1 MTITEDDR
9 IIDSYVDVEDV
20 DLVAAERA
28 AGDLLRALGIEP
40 KGASLSETPRRM
52 AAAYAELITARDFT
66 LTTFPNDEH
75 YDELIVA
82 NGIPFTSLC
91 EHHLLPFTGY
101 ATVGYLPAGRI
112 LGLSKFARVVEMFA
126 RRPQVQ
132 ERMTKQI
139 ATWLD
144 AHLSPRGVG
153 VVVRAEHTCMTI
165 RGVQARGSTTT
176 TSSLTGLVRN
186 DERTRGEFLAFT
198 DC

>member
-1 MTITEDDR
+1 
-9 IIDSYVDVEDV
+9 
-20 DLVAAERA
+20 
-28 AGDLLRALGIEP
+28 
-40 KGASLSETPRRM
+40 
-52 AAAYAELITARDFT
+52 
-66 LTTFPNDEH
+66 
-75 YDELIVA
+75 
-82 NGIPFTSLC
+82 
-91 EHHLLPFTGY
+91 
-101 ATVGYLPAGRI
+101 
-112 LGLSKFARVVEMFA
+112 
-126 RRPQVQ
+126 
-132 ERMTKQI
+132 MTKQI